1 MDSDSSSTRI
11 EKLNNTNYHAWKI
24 RIQHILALKDLDE
37 FLTEDPPG
45 QEAPQID
52 IASWVKKDKKAQ
64 AIIGLTLSDELL
76 ENVRDAESA
85 KLMWLTI
92 KNIFERHT
100 LLNKLSARRRFYT
113 AEMHE
118 TESVLKFSN
127 RIRQMAATLKSM
139 GCLISNSEMAM
150 ALLNGL
156 PDEYNALISALDA
169 IDSDESE
176 LDWEFIKSRIMQ
188 EEQRIG
194 MRAKSALAK
203 SESAALVT
211 QGTIKCDGCTKC
223 FAATRTR
230 PTCDFCKKPGHVE
243 SKCWKK
249 HPHLNPH
256 KKKPID
262 APKPALIANQG
273 DEDPL
278 VCLMAKHQSSSQGAS
293 SSNWYI
299 DSGCS
304 NHMTYDKSLF
314 LSYSPGQHS
323 SVELGNG
330 KFAKVVGQGKIRIK
344 IMVEGRRTTCEINN
358 VLLVPELG
366 YQLLSVP
373 MFDKSGLETSFHSGR
388 CIIKRAST
396 TVATGTMVGNLYKLD
411 THCENHNYTSKAL
424 VATSLQ
430 LWHQRLAHVQPSV
443 IMQMCKHGTATGIQL
458 SASSDSF
465 PCKDCIMGK
474 AHRAPI
480 PKKALSR
487 STRLLELVHSDVN
500 GPLEV
505 PSVGGS
511 RYFITFIDDF
521 SRWTV
526 VYTMRKKSE
535 AFEYFRKF
543 KAYAE
548 KHTREQV
555 AALNIIRRS
564 HRSYE
569 EVTTIRTD
577 NGGEYLSNDFKSFLQ
592 QHGINH
598 QLTIAYTPQQ
608 NGVAERMN
616 RTLLDLVRSMLSSR
630 QVGKKFWAEA
640 LATAVYVRNRV
651 TSRALPINT
660 TPYHHWMGKVPNLSH
675 FRVFGSKCWYVVP
688 RKNVRKLDPR
698 SNEGMFIGYST
709 QSKGYKIW
717 DPAFNKIVVSRDV
730 RFDESMSC
738 NPSNFRSPS
747 ESTDVA
753 IQGGEDDLA
762 SNIIAEEKEQQVDE
776 REHEEE
782 EVNCQTESGEHA
794 EDQAGEQDPDE
805 EDSSSDDQFQDT
817 LDTSAG
823 QVRRST
829 RARQPPKEWWKTTN
843 NLAQAFSV
851 QAVPSSYSTATNQE
865 NIDFW
870 KPGIQ
875 REHDCI
881 MRSNT
886 WELVD
891 RAPGMHIL
899 PSKYVFRVKNG
910 LPKVRLVAMGCRQIQ
925 GVDYN
930 DTYAPVVTMTTIR
943 TILALTA
950 SLDLEL
956 EQMDVVTA
964 FLNGDLKED
973 IYMQVPEGFRD
984 ASNTNKV
991 CKLNKSLYGLKQAP
1005 RQWYAKMHDFL
1016 VTSCNFKSSQN
1027 DPCLYFRH
1035 NGKDITLICLYVDD
1049 LLIAGSDKNDISKIK
1064 GELSSRFEMKDL
1076 GPATTMLGVEISRDR
1091 TAKKLFINQQEY
1103 TNTVLERFGMENSKP
1118 VATPME
1124 KDDSSPT
1131 EDQRDL
1137 CKSIPYRQA
1146 IGSIMYL
1153 MICTRPDLAY
1163 AIGKLSQYSE
1173 SPKEHHWIALKR
1185 VLRYIKGTQTY
1196 GIMYNGSKLKSI
1208 AGYSDADWGGC
1219 KASRKSTS
1227 GNVFLVSGGAVS
1239 WRSKKQT
1246 CVALSTCEAE
1256 YIATCLAAK
1265 EAVWL
1270 ARLLKDIH
1278 YTNAVSPITIGVD
1291 NNGAIDTAYNS
1302 STNRRNK
1309 HIDLVYHYVRDCTA
1323 ENKISIVHCDTS
1335 EQPADIF
1342 TKPLD
1347 RIKFQKFRSMQGIQS
1362 CDFSSPLVRG
1372 GVLESKVF
1380 SLHS

>member
-1 MDSDSSSTRI
+1 MDSDSTSTRI
-11 EKLNNTNYHAWKI
+11 EKLNNINYHAWKI
-24 RIQHILALKDLDE
+24 RIQHVLALKDLDD
-37 FLTEDPPG
+37 FLTEEPPK
-45 QEAPQID
+45 EDAPKAD
-52 IASWVKKDKKAQ
+52 VTAWNKKDKKAQ

-76 ENVRDAESA
+76 ENVRDSESA

-100 LLNKLSARRRFYT
+100 LLNKLSARRQFYT
-113 AEMHE
+113 AEMQE
-118 TESVLKFSN
+118 NESVLKFSN

-194 MRAKSALAK
+194 MRTKSALAK

-211 QGTIKCDGCTKC
+211 QGTIKCDGCSKC
-223 FAATRTR
+223 LAATKTR
-230 PTCDFCKKPGHVE
+230 PMCDFCKKLGHIE

-249 HPHLNPH
+249 YPHLNPRN
-256 KKKPID
+256 KKAID
-262 APKPALIANQG
+262 AVKPALIANQG

-278 VCLMAKHQSSSQGAS
+278 VCLMAKHQTSSQGAGS
-293 SSNWYI
+293 GSWYI

-304 NHMTYDKSLF
+304 NHMTYDKTIF

-330 KFAKVVGQGKIRIK
+330 KFAKVIGQGKIRIK
-344 IMVEGRRTTCEINN
+344 IIVEGRRTTCEINN

-373 MFDKSGLETSFHSGR
+373 MFDRSGLKTSFHSGR
-388 CIIKRAST
+388 CTIVRNST
-396 TVATGTMVGNLYKLD
+396 TVATGTMVGNLYRLD
-411 THCENHNYTSKAL
+411 THSDDQNCSSKAL
-424 VATSLQ
+424 VASSLQ
-430 LWHQRLAHVQPSV
+430 LWHERLAHAQPSV
-443 IMQMCKHGTATGIQL
+443 IKQMSKHGTANGIQI
-458 SASSDSF
+458 STSSDSF
-465 PCKDCIMGK
+465 PCKGCVMGK
-474 AHRAPI
+474 AHRAAI
-480 PKKALSR
+480 SKKAFSR

-500 GPLEV
+500 GPVEV
-505 PSVGGS
+505 PSIGGS

-526 VYTMRKKSE
+526 VYTMKKKSE
-535 AFEYFRKF
+535 ALECFRKF

-555 AALNIIRRS
+555 AALNIIRRTR
-564 HRSYE
+564 HSYE
-569 EVTTIRTD
+569 EVKSIRTD
-577 NGGEYLSNDFKSFLQ
+577 NGGEYLSNEFKSFLQ
-592 QHGINH
+592 EHGINH

-616 RTLLDLVRSMLSSR
+616 RTLLDLVRSMLSAR
-630 QVGKKFWAEA
+630 QVDKKFWAEA
-640 LATAVYVRNRV
+640 LATAVYIRNRL
-651 TSRALPINT
+651 TSRALPNNT
-660 TPYHHWMGKVPNLSH
+660 TPYFHWMGKIPSLSH
-675 FRVFGSKCWYVVP
+675 LRVFGCKCWYVLP
-688 RKNVRKLDPR
+688 KKNVRKLAPR
-698 SNEGMFIGYST
+698 SNQGMFIGYSA

-717 DPAFNKIVVSRDV
+717 DPALHKIVVSRDV
-730 RFDESMSC
+730 TFDERIFYNCDNSKC
-738 NPSNFRSPS
+738 AS
-747 ESTDVA
+747 ESIDVA
-753 IQGGEDDLA
+753 FQGGEDHLD
-762 SNIIAEEKEQQVDE
+762 SNTNAEQEEQVIEQDSEEKESQ
-776 REHEEE
+776 
-782 EVNCQTESGEHA
+782 ESN
-794 EDQAGEQDPDE
+794 DE
-805 EDSSSDDQFQDT
+805 EDSSGDDQFQDT
-817 LDTSAG
+817 VDTTTQ

-829 RARQPPKEWWKTTN
+829 RPKQPPKEWWKTTS
-843 NLAQAFSV
+843 NLAKALSV
-851 QAVPSSYSTATNQE
+851 QAVPSSYKTATNEE
-865 NIDFW
+865 NLGFW
-870 KPGIQ
+870 KPGII

-881 MRSNT
+881 MRNNT

-891 RAPGMHIL
+891 RAPGMHVL

-910 LPKVRLVAMGCRQIQ
+910 QPKVRLVAMGCRQIQ

-973 IYMQVPEGFRD
+973 IYMQVPAGFRD
-984 ASNTNKV
+984 ASNVNKV

-1049 LLIAGSDKNDISKIK
+1049 LLIAGSNKHDISKIK
-1064 GELSSRFEMKDL
+1064 RELSSRFEMKDL
-1076 GPATTMLGVEISRDR
+1076 GPATTMLGIEISRDR
-1091 TAKKLFINQQEY
+1091 AARKLFINQQEY

-1124 KDDSSPT
+1124 KEGLSPT
-1131 EDQRDL
+1131 ENQKDL
-1137 CKSIPYRQA
+1137 FKSIPYRQA

-1185 VLRYIKGTQTY
+1185 VLRYIKGTQNY
-1196 GIMYNGSKLKSI
+1196 GIMYDGSKQKSI
-1208 AGYSDADWGGC
+1208 VGYSDADWGGC
-1219 KASRKSTS
+1219 VTSRKSTS

-1270 ARLLKDIH
+1270 ARLLKDIR
-1278 YTNAVSPITIGVD
+1278 YTHDVSPVTIGVD

-1323 ENKISIVHCDTS
+1323 DNKISIEHCETS
-1335 EQPADIF
+1335 RQPADIF

-1347 RIKFQKFRSMQGIQS
+1347 RIKFQKFRSMQGVQE
-1362 CDFSSPLVRG
+1362 CDFSSSLVRG
-1372 GVLESKVF
+1372 GVLKSKVF
-1380 SLHS
+1380 SLPS